1 MEAVH
6 FTELRMRFDELRSRY
21 RLPTLRWT
29 DPEPHPPKVN
39 PIIRVHLTELRPA
52 IVEA

>member
-6 FTELRMRFDELRSRY
+6 FTELRMRIDELRSRY
-21 RLPTLRWT
+21 RLPTRWT

-39 PIIRVHLTELRPA
+39 PIIRVHLTELRAA
-52 IVEA
+52 IAEA

>member
-6 FTELRMRFDELRSRY
+6 FTELRMRIDELRSRY
-21 RLPTLRWT
+21 RLPTFRWT

-39 PIIRVHLTELRPA
+39 PIKRVHLTELRPA
-52 IVEA
+52 IAEA